1 VKSWY
6 LWRIKSTGEVGV
18 EVQMGPTW
26 VTVRLPGPKGWPF
39 PQDVTLGLRDVER
52 VAAEVGMPDGEDAKW

>member
-1 VKSWY
+1 VVVR

-26 VTVRLPGPKGWPF
+26 VTVRLPGWKGWPF
-39 PQDVTLGLRDVER
+39 PQDVTVGRDQVER
-52 VAAEVGMPDGEDAKW
+52 VAAEVKTPDGEEARW